1 MVAGASRRIIYFS
14 PKLRR
19 FLVFATLLSG
29 FGLLVEGAYA
39 VEPRPERPFYNH
51 FTPDDEARLGLALS
65 NRIETEGIPVPGSD
79 GKQQILRVTRNS
91 LIETY
96 LDGIASKLAR
106 SSQRPDIRYSVQ
118 VLDSPSVINAFSIP
132 GGHIYVT
139 TGLLDFVQSE
149 SELAAVLG
157 HEIGHVVAGHAS
169 NRIARVNLFGMML
182 DQAREIGLISDSA
195 TAQKLSD
202 MAFPILFTVDA
213 HTFYSRDD
221 EVEAD
226 LLGLYEMVRAGWDP
240 EGETELLDRLAKGSQ
255 EESGIAALIA
265 THPNP
270 SDRLLIVQN
279 ERGTAKFPSGLRR
292 DSADLA
298 TMRRTLHGASNDTTS
313 FNPLIFVGTVVG
325 LAVILLCMR
334 PIWVR
339 KRRMA

>member
-1 MVAGASRRIIYFS
+1 MVVALSRRVMYL
-14 PKLRR
+14 PPMPCH
-19 FLVFATLLSG
+19 FLVAASLLI
-29 FGLLVEGAYA
+29 GLLALATSAYA

-65 NRIETEGIPVPGSD
+65 NKIETEGLPVPGQ
-79 GKQQILRVTRNS
+79 GGRQQILRVTRNV

-96 LDGIASKLAR
+96 LDGIASRLAQ
-106 SSQRPDIRYSVQ
+106 SSQRPEIQYSVR
-118 VLDSPSVINAFSIP
+118 VLDSFTVINAFSIP

-139 TGLLDFVQSE
+139 TGLLDFIQNE
-149 SELAAVLG
+149 SELAAVIG
-157 HEIGHVVAGHAS
+157 HEIGHIVAGHAS

-182 DQAREIGLISDSA
+182 DQARDFGLISDGA

-202 MAFPILFTVDA
+202 MAFPILFAADA

-240 EGETELLDRLAKGSQ
+240 EGEAALLDRLAKGSQ
-255 EESGIAALIA
+255 RENEIAALIA
-265 THPNP
+265 THPDP

-279 ERGTAKFPSGLRR
+279 ERRTAMFPSGLRR
-292 DSADLA
+292 DSSDFA
-298 TMRRTLHGASNDTTS
+298 TMRRTLHGTSDDTTS
-313 FNPLIFVGTVVG
+313 SKSLIFLGAVVG
-325 LAVILLCMR
+325 LAVVLLFMR

-339 KRRMA
+339 RRRIA